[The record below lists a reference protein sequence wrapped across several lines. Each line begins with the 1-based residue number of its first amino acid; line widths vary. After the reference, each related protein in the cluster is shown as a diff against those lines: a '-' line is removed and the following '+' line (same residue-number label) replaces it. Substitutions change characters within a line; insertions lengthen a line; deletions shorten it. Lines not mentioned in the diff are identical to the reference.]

1 MRELKLRIE
10 TLTSGLRA
18 ATRLIEVACPKRIAR
33 AGDAKVAAMIVSPL
47 TIHATVEGG
56 TGTYKVSVH
65 HHPNRAWNCSCPDA
79 GIRGR
84 ASGPC
89 KHAVAVARAATT
101 TINDE
106 MAAIVVISTTV

>member
-18 ATRLIEVACPKRIAR
+18 ATRLVEVACPKRIAR
-33 AGDAKVAAMIVSPL
+33 AGDVKVAALIVSPL
-47 TIHATVEGG
+47 TVHATVEGG
-56 TGTYKVSVH
+56 SGTYKVSIN
-65 HHPNRAWNCSCPDA
+65 HHPNRAWNCTCPDA

-84 ASGPC
+84 AEGPC
-89 KHAVAVARAATT
+89 KHAVAVARAVGCR
-101 TINDE
+101 INDE